1 MAKVV
6 LWLPQGRLGNLI
18 FQCQALHFIFK
29 SEFTV
34 FTFKTIFNDV
44 FKSPKNFHFIKIPLF
59 HKGRIILKLNSF
71 IRFLA
76 KKGILG
82 LVTPRLSLLHGQIM
96 VEALD
101 LEQKKGFLPVWVVDG
116 WFQSD
121 HFCVAKLEMQ
131 PHLGEK
137 FDRRFLSVPVARRV
151 AIHMRFGDY
160 SSWNILGKVGVI
172 LPKSY
177 YKNAVNKMQSDLLD
191 PVFIVFSDSLE
202 KARDVLKNIDANFIY
217 HDGSEGE
224 DLVGISKCGHAIVSA
239 STFAWWGGYLIENF
253 DRKIIAPNYWLGFK
267 SKIWYPLDIKTNA
280 FDYIDAS

>member
-177 YKNAVNKMQSDLLD
+177 
-191 PVFIVFSDSLE
+191 
-202 KARDVLKNIDANFIY
+202 
-217 HDGSEGE
+217 
-224 DLVGISKCGHAIVSA
+224 
-239 STFAWWGGYLIENF
+239 
-253 DRKIIAPNYWLGFK
+253 
-267 SKIWYPLDIKTNA
+267 
-280 FDYIDAS
+280 